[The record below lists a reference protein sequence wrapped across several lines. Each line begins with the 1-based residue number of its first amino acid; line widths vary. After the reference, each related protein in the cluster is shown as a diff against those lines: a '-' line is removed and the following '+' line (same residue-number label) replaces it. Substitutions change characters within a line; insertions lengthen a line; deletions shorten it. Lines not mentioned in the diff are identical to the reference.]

1 MVSKEWVSKL
11 NKLLKK
17 LKYMNMQT
25 LTFNST
31 TKKVQLLSGSRGD
44 SKLLEN
50 FEDVPTVKV
59 ENGYYEVMQIQGEQ
73 KVPVLRV
80 PMANTNMII
89 QK

>member
-1 MVSKEWVSKL
+1 
-11 NKLLKK
+11 
-17 LKYMNMQT
+17 MNMQT

-59 ENGYYEVMQIQGEQ
+59 ENGYYEVMQKSGENGGV
-73 KVPVLRV
+73 VPVLRV
-80 PMANTNMII
+80 PMANTNMLI
-89 QK
+89 QR

>member
-1 MVSKEWVSKL
+1 
-11 NKLLKK
+11 
-17 LKYMNMQT
+17 MNMQT

-31 TKKVQLLSGSRGD
+31 TKKVQLLSGSREPGM
-44 SKLLEN
+44 LLETFDN
-50 FEDVPTVKV
+50 VPTVKV

-80 PMANTNMII
+80 PMANTNMVI

>member
-1 MVSKEWVSKL
+1 
-11 NKLLKK
+11 
-17 LKYMNMQT
+17 MQT

-31 TKKVQLLSGSRGD
+31 EKTVVLQEGARGSKDFGGI
-44 SKLLEN
+44 LETFN
-50 FEDVPTVKV
+50 NVPTVKV

-80 PMANTNMII
+80 PMANTNMLI